1 MPKFT
6 PGPWA
11 VGEWAVGNKALDV
24 FSRSADCSI
33 ADMAS
38 ANSDEELLANARLIA
53 AAPDMYDATV
63 SLWHV
68 LNFFRAV
75 FPEDIHKD
83 LPEKI
88 SNVEKLLARI
98 DGNSEQKGGEA

>member
-6 PGPWA
+6 PGP
-11 VGEWAVGNKALDV
+11 WAVGNKALDV

-53 AAPDMYDATV
+53 AAPDMYRTLVKILDDTQNGQFADENK
-63 SLWHV
+63 LIAL
-68 LNFFRAV
+68 LN
-75 FPEDIHKD
+75 
-83 LPEKI
+83 
-88 SNVEKLLARI
+88 SI
-98 DGNSEQKGGEA
+98 DEENREFNYMYPIP

>member
-33 ADMAS
+33 ADMAP

-53 AAPDMYDATV
+53 AAPDMYKFIRT
-63 SLWHV
+63 LYE
-68 LNFFRAV
+68 LITN
-75 FPEDIHKD
+75 PEDDEEGLSLRFI
-83 LPEKI
+83 PEAAKQI
-88 SNVEKLLARI
+88 LDRI
-98 DGNSEQKGGEA
+98 DGEED

>member
-1 MPKFT
+1 MPNFT
-6 PGPWA
+6 PGP
-11 VGEWAVGNKALDV
+11 WAVGNKALDV

-33 ADMAS
+33 ADMAA
-38 ANSDEELLANARLIA
+38 ANSNEELLANARLIA
-53 AAPDMYDATV
+53 AAPDMYEATV
-63 SLWHV
+63 SLWHL

-75 FPEDIHKD
+75 FPEDMHKD

-98 DGNSEQKGGEA
+98 DGNSEQKGGEV